1 MKNRPLDKIK
11 LLSEARRK
19 LIFVKDDPFS
29 LVWAIFGFRMFEII
43 FLYLTLNL
51 SSNVRP
57 VYRGAEGTV
66 LWEPLNEVLS
76 EVALV

>member
-43 FLYLTLNL
+43 FLYLTLNP